1 VYVDDVVDANGI
13 VELPLNQLYVTFAAC
28 EWDDDAVNTILVPS
42 QILFEFTDNNGL
54 GKSS

>member
-1 VYVDDVVDANGI
+1 MYVDDVVDANGT